1 MDEEAVASPDSTFHN
16 DLILVDVQPSPEFKV
31 KEQNIPMTVY
41 EEIEKPK
48 GASTSLDR
56 IKSLPC
62 NSGSRYTAKS
72 KVTKANSDPSV
83 SSTSISNRYPAITTL
98 LEKPPSS
105 GINMPNIMADSEV
118 TSDIQ
123 DVAMTMGLCSQT
135 TETTTSSLG
144 FSHGHLLVNRDL
156 ETKALQSQHTGPPT
170 ILGGGVVEG
179 HYIDRNA
186 SETAVIP
193 EQTLQVG
200 NSFLMNPNV
209 YTSEATTNVYTT
221 ETNLNVYTSEAN
233 PSIYTSETNPSVY
246 PVETNFYPDV
256 NLGQDQIPLNMNEH
270 IFTTVAS
277 ILESD
282 GVTYDMVAQNI
293 EVLETT
299 EESLE
304 DFVG

>member
-1 MDEEAVASPDSTFHN
+1 MNEEAVASPDSTYPN
-16 DLILVDVQPSPEFKV
+16 DLILVNVQPSPEIKV

-48 GASTSLDR
+48 GASISLDR

-62 NSGSRYTAKS
+62 NSGSRYTKS

-83 SSTSISNRYPAITTL
+83 SSTSISNKYPAITTL

-105 GINMPNIMADSEV
+105 GINMPNIMAGSEV
-118 TSDIQ
+118 TSDLQ

-144 FSHGHLLVNRDL
+144 FNHGHLLVNRDL

-186 SETAVIP
+186 SETTVIP

-209 YTSEATTNVYTT
+209 YTSEATPNVYTT
-221 ETNLNVYTSEAN
+221 ESNLNVYTTEAN
-233 PSIYTSETNPSVY
+233 PSIYTSETNPSDY
-246 PVETNFYPDV
+246 LAETNFYPDV
-256 NLGQDQIPLNMNEH
+256 NMGQDQIPLNMNEH

-293 EVLETT
+293 EILETT